1 MSNETVVPVYCIA
14 EGKITGS
21 DSDLEE
27 TEPVW
32 ISKEEAKRLLKK
44 SISAVESRK
53 PFIRFSNR
61 VSSEIYRWVFE
72 D

>member
-1 MSNETVVPVYCIA
+1 M
-14 EGKITGS
+14 KIS
-21 DSDLEE
+21 EFIEELEKIKE
-27 TEPVW
+27 
-32 ISKEEAKRLLKK
+32 EEAKRLLKK
-44 SISAVESRK
+44 SISAVENRK